1 MARRF
6 NFVGAQRISQ
16 IKDDIWI
23 VVGSFGPPSKDEYH
37 THTVRGVEVAPLESG
52 KFTDTRGVA
61 YQWCVFPDN
70 RIMLVNAGNII
81 RRKVGK
87 YDAIKAASGSD

>member
-6 NFVGAQRISQ
+6 NFVGAMRVSQ
-16 IKDDIWI
+16 IPED
-23 VVGSFGPPSKDEYH
+23 VVVVAGSFGPLSRDEHH
-37 THTVRGVEVAPLESG
+37 TFTVRGVPVCPLESN
-52 KFTDTRGVA
+52 KFTDHRGVA
-61 YQWCVFPDN
+61 YQWCVFPDY